1 MNANSAL
8 AQTLLLH
15 LARLGVREVCLAAG
29 ARNTPLITALLASTG
44 VKLWNFFEERSA
56 GFFALGRM
64 MADRAPV
71 AVVTTSG
78 TAAAELLP
86 AVIEAHYQALPLIVI
101 TADRPSRFRGSGAP
115 QAIEQVGLFGVYA
128 QRTLDLEGAAH
139 DVVWPTSAGTRP
151 LHFNVCFDE
160 PLVGESTG
168 IDFSAWGDA
177 LATKPAPTDQQLD
190 MLQRFLR
197 QRDGLAVLV
206 SGLHPDEARRLSP
219 VLHRLG
225 APIVAEA
232 TANLEPSDLIVRG
245 GEKALTAMNPRRVLR
260 IGGVPSWRWWRNLED
275 AADSIHVLH
284 VSNAPFAGL
293 SRYQG
298 ISVLP
303 LAALEQATFPAP
315 TTDGLINASRS
326 DQALRLDTV
335 LDQHSLSEPAWMRHL
350 ARVIPGG
357 SRVFLGNSL
366 PIREW
371 NLAGHGSPGTSF
383 FANRGANGI
392 DGLVSTFYGIGSGVA
407 ESWMIVGDLSA
418 LYDLSAPWLTSQLPP
433 ANRRIVVI
441 NNGGGKIFSRV
452 DSLRALNADARSV
465 IENRHEISFE
475 PWARLWNLFYR
486 RAQSPSDL
494 YDLPEGDCIIEVL
507 PDEHETEAFWAAW
520 R

>member
-29 ARNTPLITALLASTG
+29 ARNAPLITALLSCTG

-64 MADRAPV
+64 MADRSPV

-115 QAIEQVGLFGVYA
+115 QAIEQVGLFGAYA
-128 QRTLDLEGAAH
+128 QRTLDLEGSAH

-151 LHFNVCFDE
+151 LHINVCFDE
-160 PLVGESTG
+160 PLLGEATG

-177 LATKPAPTDQQLD
+177 VAAQPSPSDHQME

-197 QRDGLAVLV
+197 QREGLAVLA
-206 SGLHPDEARRLSP
+206 SGLHPDEAKRLSP

-225 APIVAEA
+225 APVVAEA

-245 GEKALTAMNPRRVLR
+245 GEKALAALSPRRVLR

-275 AADSIHVLH
+275 APDSIHLLH
-284 VSNAPFAGL
+284 VSNAHFAGL

-298 ISVLP
+298 VSVLP

-315 TTDGLINASRS
+315 STDGLINASRADHAS
-326 DQALRLDTV
+326 RLDSV

-371 NLAGHGSPGTSF
+371 NLAGHGSPGTTF

-392 DGLVSTFYGIGSGVA
+392 DGLISTFYGISTGAA

-418 LYDLSAPWLTSQLPP
+418 LYDLSAPWLTSQLQP

-475 PWARLWNLFYR
+475 PWARLWNVFYR
-486 RAQSPSDL
+486 RAQSPADL
-494 YDLPEGDCIIEVL
+494 YDLPEGVVVIEVL
-507 PDEHETEAFWAAW
+507 PDERETEAFWAAW